1 MEMKHKMMK
10 KISSHYEHPLLMAMV
25 VATIEQK
32 VQYQIP
38 AILVWDSN
46 LLAEKY

>member
-1 MEMKHKMMK
+1 MEMKHRMMK
-10 KISSHYEHPLLMAMV
+10 KIPSHYDHPLLIAMV
-25 VATIEQK
+25 VATIEQQ
-32 VQYQIP
+32 VQNQIP